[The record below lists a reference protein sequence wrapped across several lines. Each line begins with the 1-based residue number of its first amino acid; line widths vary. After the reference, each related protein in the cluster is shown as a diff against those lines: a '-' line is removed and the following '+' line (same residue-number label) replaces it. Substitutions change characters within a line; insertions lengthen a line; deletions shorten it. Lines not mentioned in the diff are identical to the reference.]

1 MRDSFLFGTLPL
13 FTGCLAFLPG
23 CTDSGGSETNADSS
37 SGSTSTMT
45 ATSTADET
53 GSSESSS
60 SDVTTVSTTSPTTT
74 AETTGDPQC
83 GTGSC
88 GEDAPS
94 GWFGPTIYAQIPAG
108 SEIPACPAE
117 YPDPGPTLLAGFNDP
132 PPAECTCECNLSGGA
147 ACQGFVRG
155 HTQPTCYDYNY
166 YNYAN
171 VSPGMCANI
180 ELDGFVN
187 GFSFGG
193 YPPPTCMKE
202 ANEDISPVAW
212 DATIR
217 SCRLPETP
225 LVCTDGVCLPPA
237 PEGFEAVWCIYQQG
251 DVECPAG
258 GFTQKQIFYTGV
270 EDSRDC
276 SNCSCS
282 SVGYNSC
289 YNEGLLQVFG
299 GPDCAGE
306 PVAEVPFGNGEC
318 SAAIGSSVTVTFGD
332 EAPCSVINP
341 SLPEGEVATA
351 GPFTFCCTAP

>member
-23 CTDSGGSETNADSS
+23 CTDSSGSETNADSS

-155 HTQPTCYDYNY
+155 HTQSNCYDYNY

-306 PVAEVPFGNGEC
+306 PVAEVPFGNGQC